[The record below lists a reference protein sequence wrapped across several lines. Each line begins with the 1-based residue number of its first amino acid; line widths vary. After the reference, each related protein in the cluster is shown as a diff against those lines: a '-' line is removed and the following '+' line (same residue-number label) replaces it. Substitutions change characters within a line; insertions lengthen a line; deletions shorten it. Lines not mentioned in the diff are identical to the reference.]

1 MVYAVAG
8 TRSRKKVWGASLI
21 LGANR
26 AGISS
31 LLSKPA
37 VPTKISH
44 LPLPVLLLGLRGI
57 FFIPKLK
64 RGLVSDAPL
73 SNRQDGTVVL
83 GQGSGEPSS
92 GLGDE
97 ASWRRLAW
105 GPQCRALL

>member
-1 MVYAVAG
+1 MVCAVTG

-37 VPTKISH
+37 VPTKSTH

-57 FFIPKLK
+57 FFYTDFFYT
-64 RGLVSDAPL
+64 GLFQMLLYLIGRTGRLCWGRAAGSRAELATSRLGTAVL
-73 SNRQDGTVVL
+73 SCCNL
-83 GQGSGEPSS
+83 PE
-92 GLGDE
+92 
-97 ASWRRLAW
+97 
-105 GPQCRALL
+105 

>member
-1 MVYAVAG
+1 MVYAVTG

-37 VPTKISH
+37 VPTESTH

-57 FFIPKLK
+57 FLIPKLK

-73 SNRQDGTVVL
+73 SNKQDGMVVL
-83 GQGSGEPSS
+83 GQGSWEPSRA
-92 GLGDE
+92 GDVSPGDRSAE
-97 ASWRRLAW
+97 RCCNL
-105 GPQCRALL
+105 PE

>member
-1 MVYAVAG
+1 MVYAVTG

-37 VPTKISH
+37 VPTKSTH
-44 LPLPVLLLGLRGI
+44 LPLPVLLLGGLRGI
-57 FFIPKLK
+57 FLIPKLK
-64 RGLVSDAPL
+64 CGLVSDAPL

-83 GQGSGEPSS
+83 GQGGWEPSRA
-92 GLGDE
+92 GDVSPGDRSAE
-97 ASWRRLAW
+97 RCCNF
-105 GPQCRALL
+105 PE